1 MGEKI
6 EFPNN
11 YSMYLKNAEIQLKK
25 NEPIKALHYIELAY
39 AINKELNIN
48 AFYVSVLV
56 QLERYEEAL
65 EIFEDFKEINIKK
78 IEHLSLY
85 VHLLIKNQRFIQ
97 AEAFLAQLK
106 DTGQIAKKEL
116 MHMEKLLEKELQ
128 IEEQQRMHKKNE
140 LKKKLFALSDLAREE
155 QLKIVDEVNL
165 LSSDELARAIPFVMN
180 NPFVDSLAKSF
191 YLQNLVSLNVDI
203 NFEFETLGISRS
215 INPAKLNTFNEEP
228 MVVEINRQLDI
239 QLEKNPSMLMSIKP
253 ELNFH
258 LLKMYPFAME
268 IVDNPIR
275 WVELYIY
282 RYSHESEEFNYD
294 LEFSSSEKKMMEW
307 IKKLGEIES

>member
-97 AEAFLAQLK
+97 AEAF
-106 DTGQIAKKEL
+106 
-116 MHMEKLLEKELQ
+116 
-128 IEEQQRMHKKNE
+128 
-140 LKKKLFALSDLAREE
+140 
-155 QLKIVDEVNL
+155 
-165 LSSDELARAIPFVMN
+165 
-180 NPFVDSLAKSF
+180 
-191 YLQNLVSLNVDI
+191 
-203 NFEFETLGISRS
+203 
-215 INPAKLNTFNEEP
+215 
-228 MVVEINRQLDI
+228 
-239 QLEKNPSMLMSIKP
+239 
-253 ELNFH
+253 
-258 LLKMYPFAME
+258 
-268 IVDNPIR
+268 
-275 WVELYIY
+275 
-282 RYSHESEEFNYD
+282 
-294 LEFSSSEKKMMEW
+294 
-307 IKKLGEIES
+307 